1 MLPSPANHLPG
12 GKWIH
17 SRLPGSLLEELEDD
31 AVRGVCGVVTEPEG
45 GDGGVGWRGG
55 GIKDLK

>member
-1 MLPSPANHLPG
+1 MLLSPANHLPG

-31 AVRGVCGVVTEPEG
+31 AVRGVCGVVTEAERVVMVG
-45 GDGGVGWRGG
+45 WGGVERGRH
-55 GIKDLK
+55 

>member
-31 AVRGVCGVVTEPEG
+31 AVSGVCGVVTEPERVVM
-45 GDGGVGWRGG
+45 VGWGG
-55 GIKDLK
+55 GGASRL